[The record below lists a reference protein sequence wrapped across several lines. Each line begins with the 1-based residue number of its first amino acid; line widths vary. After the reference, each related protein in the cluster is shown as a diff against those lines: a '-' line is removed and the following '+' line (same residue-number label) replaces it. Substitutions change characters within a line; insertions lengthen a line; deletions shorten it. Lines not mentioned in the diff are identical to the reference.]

1 MGEHEEYYKAE
12 KQAMERTMELLTKGL
27 SREPK
32 EELDYAGI
40 ATYLHNLYSGVE
52 NILKHV
58 LKHSRIRIVQSETWH
73 RELLMA
79 AVSHGI
85 ISELLTEQLRGYL
98 KFRHFFI
105 HGYGFML
112 DAELLIPLAEKAN
125 HVFASFLKEIQSY
138 KKVKGE
144 QDD

>member
-1 MGEHEEYYKAE
+1 MEEYEEYHRAE
-12 KQAMERTMELLTKGL
+12 KQAMERTMELLSKGL

-40 ATYLHNLYSGVE
+40 AAYLHNLYSGVE
-52 NILKHV
+52 NILKHT
-58 LKHSRIRIVQSETWH
+58 LKHSGIRIAQSETWH
-73 RELLMA
+73 KELLMA
-79 AVSHGI
+79 AVTQGI
-85 ISELLTEQLRGYL
+85 ISELLVEQLKSYL

-125 HVFASFLKEIQSY
+125 HVFCQFFKELRLY
-138 KKVKGE
+138 NEGN
-144 QDD
+144 